1 MNLTLGPIR
10 TPPVEALPV
19 EIVERK
25 GRGHPDTI
33 CDALVEQLSLSLSR
47 AYFERFGRVLHHNVD
62 KALLVG
68 GASRPAFGG
77 GHVDQPIEIFIA
89 GRAAR
94 ALGGEDVPVDELA
107 ETGSRAWLAHNVRWL
122 DAQRHVRV
130 HPLIRA
136 GSVDL
141 VELFGR
147 RGPVEPAL
155 ANDSSIG
162 VGYAPLSRLE
172 RVVLAVEARLNAD
185 LTKER
190 HPEIGE
196 DVKVLGVRRGEAF
209 TLTVAAAFVDRF
221 IASATDYLAG
231 KEVVAAVARDAAREA
246 AGVDVDVAVNTADD
260 PAGGRLYLTV
270 TGTSA
275 EAGDDGQAGR
285 GNRWN
290 GLITPYRPMTLESAP
305 GKNPVSH
312 VGKLY
317 QIAAQR
323 VAEELVAGIGEVREA
338 ECWLAS
344 RIGHPI
350 TEPDVVDVKLR
361 LSDGA
366 DPAAFTTAVD
376 EIAAREVGA
385 LRLAWRD
392 AVGAPFRSMEP
403 KTWLG

>member
-1 MNLTLGPIR
+1 MKIDLAAIR
-10 TPPVEALPV
+10 TPPVAALPV

-33 CDALVEQLSLSLSR
+33 CDALVEQLSLALSR

-68 GASRPAFGG
+68 GTSRPAFGG
-77 GHVDQPIEIFIA
+77 GHVEQPIEIFIA

-94 ALGGEDVPVDELA
+94 ALAGEGVPVDELA
-107 ETGSRAWLAHNVRWL
+107 EAGSRAWLARNLRWL
-122 DAQRHVRV
+122 DAEHHVRI
-130 HPLIRA
+130 HPLIRP

-147 RGPVEPAL
+147 ATEEPAL

-172 RVVLAVEARLNAD
+172 RVVWAVETRLNAER
-185 LTKER
+185 TKER

-196 DVKVLGVRRGEAF
+196 DVKVLGVRRAEAI
-209 TLTVAAAFVDRF
+209 TLTVATAFVDRF
-221 IASATDYLAG
+221 VANATDYLTR
-231 KEVVAAVARDAAREA
+231 KDAVTAIVRDAAREVA
-246 AGVDVDVAVNTADD
+246 ADDVTVAVNTADD
-260 PAGGRLYLTV
+260 PAAGRLYLTV

-317 QIAAQR
+317 QIGAQR
-323 VAEELVAGIGEVREA
+323 VAEALVAEVGEVEEA

-344 RIGHPI
+344 RIGRPI

-361 LSDGA
+361 LAGGA
-366 DPAAFTTAVD
+366 DPARFATVVE
-376 EIAAREVGA
+376 EIVAREVEA
-385 LRLAWRD
+385 LTGAWRD
-392 AVGAPFRSMEP
+392 AVGPELAR
-403 KTWLG
+403 